1 MPIAADVLQFSLEA
15 AELDRDQGKN
25 PPQQQGPRSTT
36 TDYSQASVAAAKNLI
51 ATGEFR
57 RARVMLEDLVKR
69 APDGE
74 SLFLLAQLELDNP
87 KRHPSA
93 LEHLRLAVVMAPQH
107 TEAWLTLA
115 NYWSMRGQTEKQRRC
130 LEKILAYE
138 PANRD
143 VRDALELLLTK
154 K

>member
-1 MPIAADVLQFSLEA
+1 MHK
-15 AELDRDQGKN
+15 DQPGK
-25 PPQQQGPRSTT
+25 PAQQPGARSTT
-36 TDYSQASVAAAKNLI
+36 ADFSQPSVSAAKDFM
-51 ATGEFR
+51 ATGEYR
-57 RARVMLEDLVKR
+57 KARLMLEDLVKN
-69 APDGE
+69 APDAE
-74 SLFLLAQLELDNP
+74 SLLLLAQLELDNP

-93 LEHLRLAVVMAPQH
+93 LEHLRRAVVIAPQN

-138 PANRD
+138 PSNRD

>member
-1 MPIAADVLQFSLEA
+1 MDK
-15 AELDRDQGKN
+15 DQPGN
-25 PPQQQGPRSTT
+25 PAQQPGARSTT
-36 TDYSQASVAAAKNLI
+36 ADFSQPSVSAAKNFM
-51 ATGEFR
+51 AAGEYR
-57 RARVMLEDLVKR
+57 RARLMLEGLVKE

-74 SLFLLAQLELDNP
+74 SLLLLAQLELDNP
-87 KRHPSA
+87 TRHASA
-93 LEHLRLAVVMAPQH
+93 LEHLRLAVAMAPQN

-115 NYWSMRGQTEKQRRC
+115 NYWGMRGQTEKQRRC

-138 PANRD
+138 PHNRD